1 MAILTIGGIP
11 VYDAIISDAETGMF
25 KISLVDDPAV
35 MSNFLA
41 FDNNRKVMM
50 YQVENDEKRL
60 VRGVVMRADFPIY
73 RYHPQMGEYYILY
86 KPEQIRIMAEK
97 YLAESRQNDV
107 NVMHDTDVDGV
118 QMVQYFIKGDG
129 ISVEGFDDIADGS
142 LFAEFHIL
150 NDEVWEAIKDGSYRG
165 FSLEGVFDIQPEQKE
180 EEFSNKYNKTT
191 MSKVKRFMKSLEAAF
206 LKEFAIFR
214 SMTTDKGV
222 INWDGDEDIK
232 VGDEVYIEDAEG
244 NRTSAADDT
253 YKNDEGLTIIVVD
266 GKVSEI
272 LEPEAEVAPEETPE
286 VAEDAAEETT
296 EETPVEETPAEEKVM
311 NTIATD
317 KGELLYEG
325 ELAVG
330 TEVFVATEEGNAPA
344 EDGDYLLEDGKTLKV
359 AEGKVAEIVEAA
371 PAEEVTEEPT
381 EEAMAEETPETP
393 VEESEEVAALKAEIE
408 RLQEEI
414 KELKKEN
421 KELKAAPMATAAHD
435 EFTTSVKVQK
445 TGDKGL
451 DRLSRLMGK

>member
-1 MAILTIGGIP
+1 MLAHLLK
-11 VYDAIISDAETGMF
+11 YDSTQGAYAAPFGTHT
-25 KISLVDDPAV
+25 
-35 MSNFLA
+35 
-41 FDNNRKVMM
+41 
-50 YQVENDEKRL
+50 VE
-60 VRGVVMRADFPIY
+60 A
-73 RYHPQMGEYYILY
+73 GE
-86 KPEQIRIMAEK
+86 
-97 YLAESRQNDV
+97 D
-107 NVMHDTDVDGV
+107 
-118 QMVQYFIKGDG
+118 
-129 ISVEGFDDIADGS
+129 
-142 LFAEFHIL
+142 
-150 NDEVWEAIKDGSYRG
+150 
-165 FSLEGVFDIQPEQKE
+165 
-180 EEFSNKYNKTT
+180 
-191 MSKVKRFMKSLEAAF
+191 
-206 LKEFAIFR
+206 
-214 SMTTDKGV
+214 
-222 INWDGDEDIK
+222 
-232 VGDEVYIEDAEG
+232 
-244 NRTSAADDT
+244 
-253 YKNDEGLTIIVVD
+253 IIVVD

-272 LEPEAEVAPEETPE
+272 LEPETEVAPEETPE

-325 ELAVG
+325 ELAAG

-381 EEAMAEETPETP
+381 EEAMAEETP

>member
-1 MAILTIGGIP
+1 MAMVTIGGIP

-50 YQVENDEKRL
+50 YQVEDDEKRL

-73 RYHPQMGEYYILY
+73 RYDFRMGEYYIIY

-107 NVMHDTDVDGV
+107 NVMHDSDVDGV
-118 QMVQYFIKGDG
+118 QMVQYFIKGNG
-129 ISVEGFDDIADGS
+129 VSVEGFDDIADGS

-150 NDEVWEAIKDGSYRG
+150 NDEVWEAVKDGSYRG
-165 FSLEGVFDIQPEQKE
+165 FSLEGVFDLQPEQNQKE
-180 EEFSNKYNKTT
+180 TDTIVDALNGAFSKFLNTRQMGK
-191 MSKVKRFMKSLEAAF
+191 MKRFKAALLKALAAF
-206 LKEFAIFR
+206 N

-222 INWDGDEDIK
+222 VVWDGEDDLK
-232 VGDEVYIEDAEG
+232 VGDDLYIEDAEG
-244 NRTSAADDT
+244 NRTPAADDT
-253 YKNDEGLTIIVVD
+253 YKTDEGVIIVVTD
-266 GKVSEI
+266 GKVAEI
-272 LEPEAEVAPEETPE
+272 LEPEAEVAPEEAPE
-286 VAEDAAEETT
+286 VAEEAA
-296 EETPVEETPAEEKVM
+296 EETPAEEAPAEEKVL

-317 KGELLYEG
+317 KGELRYEG

-330 TEVFVATEEGNAPA
+330 TEVFALTLEGEVVPA
-344 EDGDYLLEDGKTLKV
+344 GDGDYLLEDGRTLKV

-371 PAEEVTEEPT
+371 PAEEPT
-381 EEAMAEETPETP
+381 EEAMAEETPA
-393 VEESEEVAALKAEIE
+393 ESEEVAALKAEIE
-408 RLQEEI
+408 RLLEEI

-435 EFTTSVKVQK
+435 EFSTSVKETK

-451 DRLSRLMGK
+451 DRLSRMLRK